1 MAEVTLLLRAAREG
15 DEGAAG
21 KLYELVYAD
30 LRHIAQRHLRGGRD
44 AAAPHTTSLVHE
56 AYLRLARPDG
66 SDYKDRVHFFA
77 VASRA
82 MRQLL
87 IDHARRRHAGKR
99 GGGEIAIDLAA
110 VEIAGDDRSGEL
122 LLVDEALKRLEAFD
136 PRLAQVVEWRFFG
149 GLTEVEIADALGMSE
164 RTVKRDW
171 RRARAFLQR
180 ELELVAADEAAATA
194 AS

>member
-1 MAEVTLLLRAAREG
+1 MAEVTMLLRLAREG

-44 AAAPHTTSLVHE
+44 PAAPHTTSLVHE
-56 AYLRLARPDG
+56 AYLRLARPEANDFR
-66 SDYKDRVHFFA
+66 DRVHFFA

-87 IDHARRRHAGKR
+87 IDHARKRHAGKR
-99 GGGEIAIDLAA
+99 GGGEIAIELSA
-110 VEIAGDDRSGEL
+110 VEIAGHDRSSEL
-122 LLVDEALKRLEAFD
+122 LAVDEALKRLEAFD
-136 PRLAQVVEWRFFG
+136 PRLAQVVQWRFFG
-149 GLTEVEIADALGMSE
+149 GLTELEIAGALGMSE

-180 ELELVAADEAAATA
+180 DLTLAGAD
-194 AS
+194 